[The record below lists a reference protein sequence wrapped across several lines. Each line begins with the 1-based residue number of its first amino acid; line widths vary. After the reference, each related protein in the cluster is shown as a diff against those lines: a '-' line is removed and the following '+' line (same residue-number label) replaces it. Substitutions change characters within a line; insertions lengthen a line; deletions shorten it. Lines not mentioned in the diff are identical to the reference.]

1 MTMSEQLGP
10 GKTRAPR
17 PVPGREVAPRPGHRK
32 RREHAVWMMAP
43 TMVFLLLIVG
53 VPLVIVVVSAFLT
66 INEANLSHWLS
77 APFAHLANFSAALT
91 GPNVLG
97 VSSLRSIWLSI
108 AFSVLTTAVAS
119 PIGFLAALTVHQR
132 SRGRA
137 LMRSIYLI
145 PYAIPTF
152 VTALL
157 ARIIFLN
164 QDGLLD
170 RVLSDLHLA
179 SRGTYWLIGP
189 NAFWAMTAT
198 DIWAAWPLLYLMLLA
213 GLQAVPREQLE
224 AATVDGAG
232 TWQRLRHIVM
242 PQLKGVYA
250 LAVLLSTFAHFG
262 NFTLPYVMFGTPPP
276 TSVDTLPVNIYFRAF
291 SSFDFGVASAT
302 AIVTILVLGIPGV
315 IYMRMTRM
323 TRSQ

>member
-1 MTMSEQLGP
+1 MTVGERVG
-10 GKTRAPR
+10 A
-17 PVPGREVAPRPGHRK
+17 GRR
-32 RREHAVWMMAP
+32 RREHAAWMMAP
-43 TMVFLLLIVG
+43 TLGFLALIVG
-53 VPLVIVVVSAFLT
+53 VPLVIVVVTAFLT
-66 INEANLSHWLS
+66 INESNLANWLS
-77 APFAHLANFSAALT
+77 APFAGLKNFAAALT

-97 VSSLRSIWLSI
+97 VSSLRSIWLSA

-137 LMRSIYLI
+137 VLRSIYLI

-164 QDGLLD
+164 NTGLLD
-170 RVLSDLHLA
+170 RTLADLHLA
-179 SRGTYWLIGP
+179 SRNTYWLIGP
-189 NAFWAMTAT
+189 KAFWAMTAT
-198 DIWAAWPLLYLMLLA
+198 DIWAAWPLIYLLLLA
-213 GLQAVPREQLE
+213 GLQAIPREQLE
-224 AATVDGAG
+224 AATVDGASS
-232 TWQRLRHIVM
+232 WQRLRHIVM

-302 AIVTILVLGIPGV
+302 AVVTILVLGIPGV
-315 IYMRMTRM
+315 IYMRMTKM
-323 TRSQ
+323 TRAR